1 MLLGS
6 IWEFAAQLRMDYK
19 SFVNVKLSKTQLSK
33 ITQSGGL
40 LGKLLWQLMKVR
52 LSLMKN
58 VLTSLAKKVQ
68 APLGLIA
75 AGADVVIHKK
85 TLGSGASGTSN
96 SGTTTLTISNKDMKE
111 SSK

>member
-40 LGKLLWQLMKVR
+40 LGKLL
-52 LSLMKN
+52 
-58 VLTSLAKKVQ
+58 
-68 APLGLIA
+68 
-75 AGADVVIHKK
+75 
-85 TLGSGASGTSN
+85 
-96 SGTTTLTISNKDMKE
+96 
-111 SSK
+111 